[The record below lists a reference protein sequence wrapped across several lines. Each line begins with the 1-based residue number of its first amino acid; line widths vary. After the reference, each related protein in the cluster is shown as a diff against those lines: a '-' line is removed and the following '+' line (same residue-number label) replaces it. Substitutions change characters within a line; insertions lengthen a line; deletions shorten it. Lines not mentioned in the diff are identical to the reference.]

1 MKKNIVFIC
10 LSTLFLVLACRS
22 NYYKDVPY
30 KLTYNQEEI
39 EKKLNITKYIPILD
53 TLNQEYETNLTDR
66 QVYLKEKYSI
76 ILGIKP
82 EELKE
87 YKFYDFIDQWI
98 GTKYAKTGFTQDSMN
113 IAPFVS
119 ALYQYS
125 FKRKLPTTPIGIF
138 KSNEISLFTGRKFL
152 QEGDLLFFRYNKDN
166 PVSDIGVY
174 LRNNRILVSTRKDGL
189 IISDF
194 NQDYFQLRY
203 TSAGRLIITE
213 ETQPK

>member
-1 MKKNIVFIC
+1 M
-10 LSTLFLVLACRS
+10 
-22 NYYKDVPY
+22 DVPY

-39 EKKLNITKYIPILD
+39 EKKLNITKYVPILD

-76 ILGIKP
+76 ILGVKP
-82 EELKE
+82 EEIKN

-98 GTKYAKTGFTQDSMN
+98 GTKYARVGFTRDSMN
-113 IAPFVS
+113 IAPFIS
-119 ALYQYS
+119 GLYQYT
-125 FKRKLPTTPIGIF
+125 FKKKLPTSPLEIF
-138 KSNEISLFTGRKFL
+138 KSNQISLFTGRKYL
-152 QEGDLLFFRYNKDN
+152 EEGDLLFFRYNKDN
-166 PVSDIGVY
+166 PVSDVGVY